1 MLFIIIEIHLL
12 PVIVKIFMGSGPW
25 EKNNRILNRNIEG
38 KKLLFNHFTKSFSP
52 TTPNDNFRRMSLC

>member
-38 KKLLFNHFTKSFSP
+38 KK
-52 TTPNDNFRRMSLC
+52 